1 MSKQRFLSY
10 FQNQSFKLWHRFI
23 YNTAYSNTIKCKT
36 LEIKKIET
44 INTGFRFSN
53 LYSWS
58 KKISNRLKQG

>member
-44 INTGFRFSN
+44 IIQGLDFQTCTVGP
-53 LYSWS
+53 
-58 KKISNRLKQG
+58 KKFLID